1 MSSDVLLPLAI
12 FFVLGLPIAVLL
24 WRVLVV
30 GGELRREA
38 QSGRSA
44 IELARRADISLA
56 ELADVVDDLR
66 RHKAPPE
73 ACGPS
78 LAASAEALRRYAL
91 EAAAVDRRVAHGP
104 GAGLVDEI
112 GRAQRAVEL
121 IEYGRGLMLDTRGD
135 ATAEGETSVKRG
147 YINLLHA
154 RDAIRGRA
162 QEMAA
167 DAAARHEPDPRWP
180 NRTR

>member
-1 MSSDVLLPLAI
+1 MSSDVLLPLAV

-38 QSGRSA
+38 QGGRSA
-44 IELARRADISLA
+44 IELARRVDISLA
-56 ELADVVDDLR
+56 ELADVVDAVR
-66 RHKAPPE
+66 RRSAGPE
-73 ACGPS
+73 VCGAS

-91 EAAAVDRRVAHGP
+91 EAEVVDRRVARV
-104 GAGLVDEI
+104 AADGLVEEI

-121 IEYGRGLMLDTRGD
+121 IERGCQLMLEPRSEGFS
-135 ATAEGETSVKRG
+135 EGETSVKRG

-154 RDAIRGRA
+154 RDAVRNRA
-162 QEMAA
+162 QEIAA
-167 DAAARHEPDPRWP
+167 AATARHEPDPRWP
-180 NRTR
+180 NQHR